1 MQGVADFL
9 GCRYMAAAEGHL
21 KLGDQDE
28 AVRCARI
35 GLELEE
41 VCLGTGSP
49 FYQESLKRTKD
60 VEAGRIRADL
70 K

>member
-1 MQGVADFL
+1 
-9 GCRYMAAAEGHL
+9 MAAAEGHL

-28 AVRCARI
+28 ALRCAKI

-41 VCLGTGSP
+41 VCLGTDSP
-49 FYQESLKRTKD
+49 FYQESLRRTKD
-60 VEAGRIRADL
+60 VEAGRVRSDL